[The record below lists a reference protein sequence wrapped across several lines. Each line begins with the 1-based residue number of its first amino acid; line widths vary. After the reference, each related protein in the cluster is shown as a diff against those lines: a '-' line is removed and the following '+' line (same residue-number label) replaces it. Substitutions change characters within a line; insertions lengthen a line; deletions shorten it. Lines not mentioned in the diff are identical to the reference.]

1 MTRLAALL
9 TLLAPLTLLVACN
22 AGGDAVVM
30 WSDAAEWSVR
40 DGSAGCTGLPGELC
54 TAIGDYQFIA
64 NGDTRN
70 ALTTDLR
77 LPLAT
82 CAARVNPTTGE
93 ADPITGCAFTVTAQ
107 DTRTA
112 YRVEALYRSAS
123 TTASA
128 ASRFV
133 TVTWAITARW
143 TEASS
148 GLPRIV
154 SGTFLTSAVFSPL
167 R

>member
-1 MTRLAALL
+1 MIRTAALL
-9 TLLAPLTLLVACN
+9 VLVPLLAACN
-22 AGGDAVVM
+22 AGGERGVM
-30 WSDAAEWSVR
+30 WTDASEWDVR
-40 DGSAGCTGLPGELC
+40 DGSAGCADLPGELC
-54 TAIGDYQFIA
+54 DGILEHRLRA
-64 NGDTRN
+64 NGNTRT
-70 ALTTDLR
+70 ATTADLQ
-77 LPLAT
+77 LQLGA

-93 ADPITGCAFTVTAQ
+93 ADPITGCAFTITAQ

-112 YRVEALYRSAS
+112 YRVEALYRSTS

-128 ASRFV
+128 AARFV

-143 TEASS
+143 TEANT

>member
-9 TLLAPLTLLVACN
+9 LTLLVACN
-22 AGGDAVVM
+22 SGGEPVVM

-40 DGSAGCTGLPGELC
+40 DGSAGCMGLPRELC
-54 TAIGDYQFIA
+54 DGIGDYQFYT
-64 NGDTRN
+64 NGSTRN

-77 LPLAT
+77 LPLGM
-82 CAARVNPTTGE
+82 CAARVNPATGE
-93 ADPITGCAFTVTAQ
+93 AAPITGCTFTITAQ
-107 DTRTA
+107 DTRTV
-112 YRVEALYRSAS
+112 YRVEAGYRSAS

-133 TVTWAITARW
+133 TATWAITARW
-143 TEASS
+143 TEAST
-148 GLPRIV
+148 GLPQV
-154 SGTFLTSAVFSPL
+154 ASGTFLTSAVFSPL

>member
-1 MTRLAALL
+1 MIRTAALL
-9 TLLAPLTLLVACN
+9 VLVPLLAACN
-22 AGGDAVVM
+22 AGGERGVM
-30 WSDAAEWSVR
+30 WADASEWNVR
-40 DGSAGCTGLPGELC
+40 DGSAGCADLPGELC
-54 TAIGDYQFIA
+54 DGILEHRLRA
-64 NGDTRN
+64 NGNTRT
-70 ALTTDLR
+70 ATTADLQ
-77 LPLAT
+77 LQLGA
-82 CAARVNPTTGE
+82 CAARVNPATDE
-93 ADPITGCAFTVTAQ
+93 ADPITGCAFTITAQ

-112 YRVEALYRSAS
+112 YRVEALYRSTS

-128 ASRFV
+128 AARFV

-143 TEASS
+143 TEANT

>member
-9 TLLAPLTLLVACN
+9 LPLLVACN
-22 AGGDAVVM
+22 TGGDAVVM
-30 WSDAAEWSVR
+30 WSDAVEWSVR

-54 TAIGDYQFIA
+54 DAILVHRLDA
-64 NGDTRN
+64 NGSTRN

-123 TTASA
+123 TTASTTA
-128 ASRFV
+128 RFV

-143 TEASS
+143 TEANT

-154 SGTFLTSAVFSPL
+154 SGTFLTSAIFLPL

>member
-9 TLLAPLTLLVACN
+9 APLTLFVACN

-30 WSDAAEWSVR
+30 WGDAAEWSVR
-40 DGSAGCTGLPGELC
+40 DGGAGCAGLPGELC
-54 TAIGDYQFIA
+54 DAIGDFRFDA
-64 NGDTRN
+64 NGSTRN

-112 YRVEALYRSAS
+112 YRVEALYRGAS
-123 TTASA
+123 TTAST

-143 TEASS
+143 TEANT